1 MLGFKKKDKAKEQ
14 YRLINLEEFNKEQQA
29 KIQQVVLAERRKI
42 AWNLLSPR
50 QQNAMRRIITEK
62 RLKDA
67 KQKQGR

>member
-29 KIQQVVLAERRKI
+29 KIQQIVLAERRKI